1 MQTDGDEGLSG
12 PRYAAVCA
20 VFLLI
25 AVIIPSSVFTWAS
38 GRTMEAT
45 AREFILPVFRPATAM
60 AALPDTPLGVDAPR
74 GDEAKIVQQA
84 FKLDA
89 RAALDLF
96 QERDYHIDGIRSGE
110 LQVPRLVLSDLPAGI
125 KKLDNSDE
133 RKAVFVKTL
142 LPLILLTNEQIG
154 KDRQRLQR
162 LVAQKAAGHGWAV
175 PDKRWLA
182 ELAETYGLKSDG
194 DINVK
199 ALLQR
204 VDVVPVSLALA
215 QAAEESGW
223 GTSRFA
229 EKGNALFGELTW
241 NTEHQGIVP
250 RNRRQGETHRFR
262 AFEAPKASIESYIR
276 NLNTH
281 RAYAQFRQMRAG
293 LRAQGKTLDSMQ
305 LATALVSYSER
316 GSEYIRTIRSLIRAN
331 SLADFD
337 NAVLRDDEMELV
349 LNPGKSSGNLV
360 EASLHHP

>member
-1 MQTDGDEGLSG
+1 MQTDANEGWNS
-12 PRYAAVCA
+12 PRYTAVCA

-25 AVIIPSSVFTWAS
+25 TVIIPSFVFTWAS

-45 AREFILPVFRPATAM
+45 AREFILPVLRPATAM
-60 AALPDTPLGVDAPR
+60 AAVSDAPLGVDTAQ

-96 QERDYHIDGIRSGE
+96 QERDYHIDGVRSGE

-142 LPLILLTNEQIG
+142 LPLILLTNEQID

-182 ELAETYGLKSDG
+182 ELAERYGLNADG
-194 DINVK
+194 EINVR

-241 NTEHQGIVP
+241 NNEHQGIVP

-262 AFEAPKASIESYIR
+262 AFEDPKASIESYIH

-281 RAYAQFRQMRAG
+281 RAYTQFRQMRAG
-293 LRAQGKTLDSMQ
+293 LRSQGKALDGMQ

-316 GSEYIRTIRSLIRAN
+316 GSDYVRTIRSLIRVN
-331 SLADFD
+331 MLADFD

-349 LNPGKSSGNLV
+349 LNPGKNTGTMV
-360 EASLHHP
+360 EASLHRP

>member
-1 MQTDGDEGLSG
+1 MQTDENEGLDG
-12 PRYAAVCA
+12 PRYTAVCA

-25 AVIIPSSVFTWAS
+25 TVIIPSFVFTWAS

-45 AREFILPVFRPATAM
+45 AREFILPVLRPATAM
-60 AALPDTPLGVDAPR
+60 AAVPEIALGANTPR

-89 RAALDLF
+89 RTALDLF
-96 QERDYHIDGIRSGE
+96 QERDYHIDGVRTGE

-142 LPLILLTNEQIG
+142 LPLILLTNEQID

-162 LVAQKAAGHGWAV
+162 LVAQRTAGHGLST
-175 PDKRWLA
+175 PDKRWLV
-182 ELAETYGLKSDG
+182 ELADRYGLKSEG
-194 DINVK
+194 EVNMK

-241 NTEHQGIVP
+241 NNEHQGIVP

-262 AFEAPKASIESYIR
+262 AFEDPKASIESYIH

-293 LRAQGKTLDSMQ
+293 LRAKDKPLDGMQ

-316 GSEYIRTIRSLIRAN
+316 GSDYVRTIRSLIRVN
-331 SLADFD
+331 TLADFD
-337 NAVLRDDEMELV
+337 NAVLRNDGMELV
-349 LNPGKSSGNLV
+349 VNPGKDTATVV
-360 EASLHHP
+360 EASLHRQ